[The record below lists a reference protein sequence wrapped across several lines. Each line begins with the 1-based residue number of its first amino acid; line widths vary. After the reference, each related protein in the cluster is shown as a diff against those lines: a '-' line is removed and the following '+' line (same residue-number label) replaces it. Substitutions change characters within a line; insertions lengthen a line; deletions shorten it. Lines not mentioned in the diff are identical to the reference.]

1 MFDINKRGGQSPR
14 QSDEHVDNELE
25 QDRFTPPRTAP
36 PSAGGA
42 RVREAAII
50 GPSIH
55 IDGDLRGEEDLIIE
69 GTVTGTI
76 QMRENSLTI
85 GANGKVKANVYANS
99 VFVEGS
105 LEGDLFG
112 SDRVAIRK
120 SGSVRGNIVSP
131 RVSLEDGGT
140 FKGTVEMDQQAV
152 DAAFGRSG
160 SRSGQSSA
168 ASGSSASGSA
178 SASAAS
184 SAKSA
189 SGDESRS
196 ASKDSGDKSASS
208 AGSATGAAAAGKS

>member
-1 MFDINKRGGQSPR
+1 MFEINKRGGGSPR
-14 QSDEHVDNELE
+14 QADERVDSELE
-25 QDRFTPPRTAP
+25 QDRFVPPRSSNP
-36 PSAGGA
+36 PSGGA

-85 GANGKVKANVYANS
+85 GANGKVKADVYANS

-160 SRSGQSSA
+160 SRGAQPADSTASKAAGADDTRANARASTEKATEKA
-168 ASGSSASGSA
+168 ASTG
-178 SASAAS
+178 AAS
-184 SAKSA
+184 S
-189 SGDESRS
+189 
-196 ASKDSGDKSASS
+196 
-208 AGSATGAAAAGKS
+208 AAAAGKS